1 MSKRFATSLSGVT
14 VVMFALIGISQVR
27 AVGSVSS
34 RCAATTAEKS
44 LQVVGPMLGRRPIWL
59 VEASA
64 GKWSPRP
71 AKTLWVL
78 SREVAGSLRVTG
90 RRLDGPGVASFKDG
104 VDAAPASTLA
114 ISDPWTRSV
123 TPGGASPDVLKAYSF
138 QPSYVLYPSP
148 GCWELNARLGD
159 DEASI
164 VLELR

>member
-1 MSKRFATSLSGVT
+1 MTKSFATSPTCVTAVLFAFVGLSHVT
-14 VVMFALIGISQVR
+14 
-27 AVGSVSS
+27 AVGSVIS
-34 RCAATTAEKS
+34 RCEATTAEKS
-44 LQVVGPMLGRRPIWL
+44 LQVVGPMAGRRPVWL
-59 VEASA
+59 VDASA

-78 SREVAGSLRVTG
+78 AREGAGRLHVTG
-90 RRLDGPGVASFKDG
+90 RRLDGPGVASFMDG
-104 VDAAPASTLA
+104 FDAAPASTLA

-123 TPGGASPDVLKAYSF
+123 IPEGASTDVLKLYSF

-164 VLELR
+164 VLELK